1 MIKTKK
7 LTKIFCLLLAIAML
21 VLLTFRGNQC
31 VVLANNEPEKAQT
44 QPSQILI
51 NIQDNNADLGVS
63 ITEDFELEI
72 SAEGKAEVMPD
83 SCKIYANIKCV
94 DTIHD
99 VANNCAQTVYDNIV
113 AVLTGNG
120 IDRDSIKTD
129 NIYTYEAYD
138 CRGSYISNIYFT
150 IDLNN
155 LEDVDTVV
163 ALLDRDYVSVN
174 DISLTTSQYDYVYA
188 MAVKDAIAKSY
199 QKAST
204 ITGQNMQLQEVCE
217 SYNYGCVYRS
227 ISYSPST
234 ISYDISAPLTIT
246 ANITA
251 MYTIAK

>member
-7 LTKIFCLLLAIAML
+7 LTKIFCVLLAIAML
-21 VLLTFRGNQC
+21 LLLTYRSNQG

-44 QPSQILI
+44 QPSKILI
-51 NIQDNNADLGVS
+51 NLPDNNIDQSVS
-63 ITEDFELEI
+63 ITDDFELEI

-83 SCKIYANIKCV
+83 SCKIYASIKCI

-99 VANNCAQTVYDNIV
+99 VANNCALTMYDNIV
-113 AVLTGNG
+113 AVLTVNG

-129 NIYTYEAYD
+129 DIYTYESYD

-155 LEDVDTVV
+155 LEDIHTVV
-163 ALLDRDYVSVN
+163 ALLDRDYVSIN

-188 MAVKDAIAKSY
+188 MAVKNAIAKSY

-217 SYNYGCVYRS
+217 SYNYGCFYCS
-227 ISYSPST
+227 ISYNPST

-251 MYTIAK
+251 TYTIAK